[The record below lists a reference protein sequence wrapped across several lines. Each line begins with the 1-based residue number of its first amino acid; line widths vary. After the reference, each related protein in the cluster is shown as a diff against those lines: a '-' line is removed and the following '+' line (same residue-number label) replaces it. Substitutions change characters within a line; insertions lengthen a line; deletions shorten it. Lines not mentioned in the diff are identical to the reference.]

1 MPAALLA
8 KGTLS
13 LADDARLDGMDLPDK
28 PPAESSPE
36 DNLTDE
42 ERRKKIAALRQAVA
56 DGSYHVSAE
65 QLADK
70 LIDHMLEPKG

>member
-1 MPAALLA
+1 L

-13 LADDARLDGMDLPDK
+13 LAEDARLDGMDLSDK
-28 PPAESSPE
+28 PPAESNA
-36 DNLTDE
+36 DDTLTDE
-42 ERRKKIAALRQAVA
+42 ERKKKIAALRQAVA
-56 DGSYHVSAE
+56 EGTYQVSAE

>member
-1 MPAALLA
+1 MDPSDRPAAD
-8 KGTLS
+8 S
-13 LADDARLDGMDLPDK
+13 SADDT
-28 PPAESSPE
+28 
-36 DNLTDE
+36 LTDE
-42 ERRKKIAALRQAVA
+42 ERKKKIAALRKAVA

>member
-1 MPAALLA
+1 MPATLVT
-8 KGTLS
+8 KGTFLHPEG
-13 LADDARLDGMDLPDK
+13 ARLDGMDLSDK
-28 PPAESSPE
+28 PETVPSLDDTPS
-36 DNLTDE
+36 DE

-56 DGSYHVSAE
+56 EGSYHVSAE